1 MNETTAHGHGHGI
14 ADWRDPLLLGRYR
27 AMMTPAG
34 RRLLTR
40 ALALHA
46 LGGVLEGL
54 GLLAL
59 LPAATVLATGAP
71 ALGLGLAGWLWALAG
86 LALAAAVLR
95 YAQARVGYAA
105 AIDFLRT
112 GHHAIGDQLARL
124 PLGWFTKERTGGLS
138 RLMSDGFM
146 AAAGGVAH
154 IMPEAVSSAFAVL
167 TLILGG
173 WFWDPRIGLTLT
185 LLAPVAL
192 GTMIA
197 AQALKRAKDRPMSAA
212 QAELSARLVEYAAC
226 QPALRAAGRAEDFA
240 PLAEAC
246 ARVDRARWV
255 NMWWSLL
262 ALTLNGIVV
271 QAFVVL
277 LITGVAALAVSGDVA
292 PVQAVAF
299 IGLTLRFSRSLDT
312 IGRFVVSM
320 EIARPPLEEAGAII
334 GAPGLPEPDPA
345 AAAARTAPGRVEF
358 DRVGFGYDPDH
369 PVLRDLSFTAEPG
382 TMTALVGPS
391 GCGKTTVHRLIS
403 RFWDVDSGTV
413 RVDGADIRELP
424 TETLMAQLSLVFQDV
439 YLFDDTL
446 EANIRVGRPEAT
458 AAEVRAA
465 ADLAGVT
472 AIAERLPG
480 GWAAKVGEGGRGLSG
495 GERQR
500 VSIARALLKRAP
512 IVLFDEA
519 TSALDAENEANVLA
533 SVETL
538 RAEST
543 FIVIAHRL
551 DTIRDADRIIV
562 LDEHGRVAETGTHE
576 QLHAA
581 GGAYRRFW
589 DRREAATG
597 WTLAG

>member
-1 MNETTAHGHGHGI
+1 MNETTAHGHGV

-40 ALALHA
+40 ALILHA

-59 LPAATVLATGAP
+59 LPAATVLATGSP
-71 ALGLGLAGWLWALAG
+71 SLGLGLAGWLWVLAG
-86 LALAAAVLR
+86 LAVAAAVLR

-112 GHHAIGDQLARL
+112 GHRAIGDQLARL

-154 IMPEAVSSAFAVL
+154 IMPEAVTSAFAVL

-192 GTMIA
+192 AAMVA

-240 PLAEAC
+240 PLGGAC

-299 IGLTLRFSRSLDT
+299 IGLTLRFSRSLDA

-345 AAAARTAPGRVEF
+345 ATAARTAPGRVEF
-358 DRVGFGYDPDH
+358 DHVTFGYDPDH

-458 AAEVRAA
+458 GAEVRAA

-480 GWAAKVGEGGRGLSG
+480 GWAARVGEGGRGLSG